1 MAIQEPG
8 RRLMHF
14 VPLKFVQKRVTG
26 GGGRS
31 LSASLN
37 LTSMIDFL
45 FMVVVFLLMTFS
57 ASGEIP
63 LDKNV
68 KLPKAENTIDMV
80 DAPMIA
86 VNGSQVLV
94 DGTPAGST
102 RAIEEAGRLQRIDE
116 LFNILKSKRE
126 LWKSTQ
132 GGTGKSFP
140 GVCILQVDQMVAAL
154 VVKSVFQTAAFAG
167 YPNVSFMVGQL
178 PKNEH
183 H

>member
-1 MAIQEPG
+1 MAIHEPG

-14 VPLKFVQKRVTG
+14 VPLKFVQKRVGG
-26 GGGRS
+26 GGGRP

-45 FMVVVFLLMTFS
+45 VMIVVFLLMTFS

-63 LDKNV
+63 VDKNV

-86 VNGSQVLV
+86 VNGSQVIV
-94 DGTPAGST
+94 DGTAAGST

-116 LFNILKSKRE
+116 LFNILKAKRE
-126 LWKSTQ
+126 LWKQTHP
-132 GGTGKSFP
+132 TKDFP
-140 GVCILQVDQMVAAL
+140 GVVMLQIDQHVKA
-154 VVKSVFQTAAFAG
+154 VIVKSVFQTAAFAG
-167 YPNVSFMVGQL
+167 FPNVSFMVNNL
-178 PKNEH
+178 PKSSAH
-183 H
+183 

>member
-1 MAIQEPG
+1 MAIHEPG

-14 VPLKFVQKRVTG
+14 VPLKFVQKRVSG
-26 GGGRS
+26 GGGRP
-31 LSASLN
+31 LSAALN

-68 KLPKAENTIDMV
+68 KLPKAENTVDMV

-94 DGTPAGST
+94 AGTPAGST
-102 RAIEEAGRLQRIDE
+102 RAIEEAGPLPRTAQ
-116 LFNILKSKRE
+116 LFNIPTTKRG
-126 LWKSTQ
+126 L
-132 GGTGKSFP
+132 
-140 GVCILQVDQMVAAL
+140 
-154 VVKSVFQTAAFAG
+154 
-167 YPNVSFMVGQL
+167 
-178 PKNEH
+178 
-183 H
+183 